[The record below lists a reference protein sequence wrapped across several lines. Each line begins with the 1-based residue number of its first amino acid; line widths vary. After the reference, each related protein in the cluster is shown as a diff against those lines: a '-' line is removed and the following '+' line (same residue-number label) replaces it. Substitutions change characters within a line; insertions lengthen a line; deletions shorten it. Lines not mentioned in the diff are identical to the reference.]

1 MNFFSGG
8 GQHLKIWRISIKNM
22 GVLASLV
29 KIRNSGKTGSAFPL
43 GDPQLELIG
52 AALFSEDQWPSLT
65 GYVVPVGPIITQSA
79 AFVNLVIVP
88 PTHTSTFPSMSL
100 KACTFSTLGRSHRER
115 RGQCYPGLGKGLEGE
130 VSFELGQERS
140 TCVHQEGT
148 RGGGEEGERQPGQK
162 PRQKQGREEQPGLG
176 LPVLLCLAL
185 AALMGLLTQD
195 GPSSASDLWDLPQAG
210 ENNATGDTDH
220 TV

>member
-52 AALFSEDQWPSLT
+52 AVLFSEDQWPSLT
-65 GYVVPVGPIITQSA
+65 GYVVPVGPIIAQSA
-79 AFVNLVIVP
+79 AFVNLVVVP

-115 RGQCYPGLGKGLEGE
+115 RGQCYLGLGKGLEGE

-148 RGGGEEGERQPGQK
+148 RGGGEEGERQPGPVNSPGK
-162 PRQKQGREEQPGLG
+162 SREERSS
-176 LPVLLCLAL
+176 PVWASLSCCVWHWLL
-185 AALMGLLTQD
+185 
-195 GPSSASDLWDLPQAG
+195 
-210 ENNATGDTDH
+210 
-220 TV
+220 